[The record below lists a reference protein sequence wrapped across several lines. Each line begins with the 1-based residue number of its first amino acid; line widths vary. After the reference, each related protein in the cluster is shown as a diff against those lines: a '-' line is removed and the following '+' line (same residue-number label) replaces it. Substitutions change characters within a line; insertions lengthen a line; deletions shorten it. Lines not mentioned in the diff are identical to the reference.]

1 VASINPVVSRERM
14 RRMPA
19 RLSCI
24 GHGGRGFADEAQLR
38 YNKAAPRKALQAAIR
53 DITNL
58 RAIGFVAGDAGKEKI
73 LSVIPL
79 PPSSSTDFVVL
90 LAFFLRI
97 NRERGVQRLVWNL
110 DELRVTSAWDCGGL
124 QGTADGA
131 CDGGG

>member
-79 PPSSSTDFVVL
+79 PPSSSASDPLELT
-90 LAFFLRI
+90 RTPP
-97 NRERGVQRLVWNL
+97 RGVGQIPALVSSLW
-110 DELRVTSAWDCGGL
+110 LRFFRVSKSIVLFFWIRS
-124 QGTADGA
+124 
-131 CDGGG
+131 